1 MSALKLVR
9 VLWFAVHK
17 LRTVQNNGVL
27 EDLKAGITVMISL
40 PHRWR
45 YSKEN
50 VQSKNFLC
58 QRNSPLKWKS
68 QLGLLT
74 STVEWCDHQFH
85 SKLLGIVCNVICQN
99 ERTQLSALHPLHTRI
114 YSLMTATASG
124 MLGYHI
130 PTFSPNGFT
139 IVLSKLTS

>member
-1 MSALKLVR
+1 MS
-9 VLWFAVHK
+9 
-17 LRTVQNNGVL
+17 QN
-27 EDLKAGITVMISL
+27 
-40 PHRWR
+40 
-45 YSKEN
+45 
-50 VQSKNFLC
+50 KNFLC

-68 QLGLLT
+68 GLGLFT

-130 PTFSPNGFT
+130 PTFSPNGFSV
-139 IVLSKLTS
+139 VLSKLTSWPVLLYLINISCQHVMKLQIVWHDVLVSSAGTCCGLMAHNVHGRK